1 MMLSWPGNAHV
12 NGCEY
17 NVSTGTKVMKAS
29 ILVRAE
35 WDSDAEVWVATSDD
49 VPGLIT
55 EAETP
60 EALER
65 KLLVMI
71 PELLE
76 LNDDLLNEFPPEVPV
91 FIAPQHVT
99 MVRLR
104 A

>member
-1 MMLSWPGNAHV
+1 
-12 NGCEY
+12 
-17 NVSTGTKVMKAS
+17 MKAS

-35 WDSDAEVWVATSDD
+35 WDPEAGVWVATSDD
-49 VPGLIT
+49 VPGLVT

-60 EALER
+60 DELQR

-76 LNDDLLNEFPPEVPV
+76 LNDDLIHEVPPEVPV
-91 FIAPQHVT
+91 FIASQQLT
-99 MVRLR
+99 KVRLR

>member
-1 MMLSWPGNAHV
+1 MLSRPGNAHV

-17 NVSTGTKVMKAS
+17 NMSTGIKVMRVS
-29 ILVRAE
+29 ILIRAE

-49 VPGLIT
+49 VRGLIT

-76 LNDDLLNEFPPEVPV
+76 LSDDLLNEFPPEVPV
-91 FIAPQHVT
+91 FIAS
-99 MVRLR
+99 
-104 A
+104 